1 MVIRMIDIAIT
12 RLSSKGQIVIPLE
25 MRNNFNEGEKLVIIK
40 NEEQLI
46 LKKASDFNKKFE
58 EDLIF
63 AKRTEDALKKYEK
76 GLYKEMN
83 DKSFTNEIEKW

>member
-1 MVIRMIDIAIT
+1 MVISMIDIAIT
-12 RLSSKGQIVIPLE
+12 RLSSKGQIVIPSE
-25 MRNNFNEGEKLVIIK
+25 MRNNFNIGEKLVIIK

-46 LKKASDFNKKFE
+46 LKKASDFNKNFE
-58 EDLIF
+58 DDLIF

-76 GLYKEMN
+76 GLYKEMD

>member
-1 MVIRMIDIAIT
+1 MIDIAIT
-12 RLSSKGQIVIPLE
+12 RLSSKGQIVIPSE

-46 LKKASDFNKKFE
+46 LKKASDFNKNL
-58 EDLIF
+58 EDDLTF

-76 GLYKEMN
+76 GLYKEMD

>member
-1 MVIRMIDIAIT
+1 MIDIAIT